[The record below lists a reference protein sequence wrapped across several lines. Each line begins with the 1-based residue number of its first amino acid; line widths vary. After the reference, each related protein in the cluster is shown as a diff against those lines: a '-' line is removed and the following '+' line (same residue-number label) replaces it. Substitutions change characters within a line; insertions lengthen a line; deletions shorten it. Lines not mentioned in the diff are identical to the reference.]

1 MDTKPTPG
9 NLAPNLELK
18 FIGGETFSLKS
29 SKPQLIDMLVFYRGY
44 HCPLCKD
51 FLHKLN
57 GLAGAFLESG
67 ANVVAVSMDT
77 EERAQKSKEE
87 WGLDNL
93 SIAYGLSEE
102 AARAW
107 GLHITESIKEVEP
120 QTFSEPAL
128 FWVLAD
134 KKIYLMDVA
143 SMPFARPD
151 LELLLAKVPAITAG
165 YPARGTK

>member
-9 NLAPNLELK
+9 NFAPNLELK
-18 FIGGETFSLKS
+18 LIGGETFSLKS

-57 GLAGAFLESG
+57 GLVGAFLEAG

>member
-1 MDTKPTPG
+1 MQIGCTSRPG
-9 NLAPNLELK
+9 
-18 FIGGETFSLKS
+18 
-29 SKPQLIDMLVFYRGY
+29 QID
-44 HCPLCKD
+44 P
-51 FLHKLN
+51 
-57 GLAGAFLESG
+57 
-67 ANVVAVSMDT
+67 VVAYCGRLARDGVENNPARAGTAVYGKGRGLSIFWATSRPLADT

>member
-1 MDTKPTPG
+1 MHSKPTPG

-18 FIGGETFSLKS
+18 IIGGGTFNLKS
-29 SKPQLIDMLVFYRGY
+29 SQPQLIDMIVFYRGY

-51 FLHKLN
+51 FLYKLN
-57 GLAGAFLESG
+57 GLASAFSQAG
-67 ANVVAVSMDT
+67 ANLVAVSMDT

-102 AARAW
+102 TARAW

-120 QTFSEPAL
+120 LTFSEPAL

-165 YPARGTK
+165 YPTRGTK